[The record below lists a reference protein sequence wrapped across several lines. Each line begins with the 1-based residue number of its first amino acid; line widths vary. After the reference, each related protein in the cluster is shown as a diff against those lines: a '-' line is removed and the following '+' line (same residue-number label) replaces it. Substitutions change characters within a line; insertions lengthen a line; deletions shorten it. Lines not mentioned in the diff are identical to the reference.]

1 MGMRGQCDYHL
12 HSGYLFVSLLLFAAI
27 FAFVNGF
34 GLEKNIPSEV
44 IHPPHSSTF
53 FVVVAKF
60 HAEFAF

>member
-1 MGMRGQCDYHL
+1 MIIMGVGGTD
-12 HSGYLFVSLLLFAAI
+12 LFHYCFLQQ